1 MRACLPVAHGGHV
14 RVSEQQQQERQRQQR
29 RRFDI
34 AGVDAPVLVSGNGV
48 LTRRPLSSRPMT
60 QTRPIR
66 SALNELQNA
75 DVGTSVKYQV
85 CSVHTWLVYT
95 TGTTGTGHIG
105 MSGTATTQVPATSVS
120 SAWHHYRYR
129 TIRYVRYDIHTDTVH
144 FGKFHTIWIP
154 VPDT

>member
-1 MRACLPVAHGGHV
+1 MGHL
-14 RVSEQQQQERQRQQR
+14 RVSKQQQQQRQRQQW

-34 AGVDAPVLVSGNGV
+34 AGVNAPVLVCGNGV
-48 LTRRPLSSRPMT
+48 LTRRTLSSRPMT
-60 QTRPIR
+60 QTRPINF
-66 SALNELQNA
+66 ALNQLQNA

-85 CSVHTWLVYT
+85 YSVHTRPVYT
-95 TGTTGTGHIG
+95 TGNTGTGHIG
-105 MSGTATTQVPATSVS
+105 MFGTATTQVPATSVS